1 MRLSLRFIVPL
12 LVVLAALAYA
22 IVPLVDKLTLQW
34 FVRDLDSRAGAVA
47 TTIHDPLQQMVET
60 DNRGGILALFAR
72 ITQDERL
79 YAIGYCASSRA
90 KPIATPTLPE
100 SITCGGLDTLAQ
112 NDSAGRLIES
122 ANGPVLASLRP
133 LVTPRAPAGRL
144 VLVHDMSFIA
154 RRSAQTRKYLFL
166 FFVGLAGTVALI
178 TVAVAQLSWRG
189 WVQGLQALLRGE
201 GILRPSGKAYA
212 PELRPVAQD
221 LRTLIRDLV
230 QQRGPQD
237 DEQVTWTPDALR
249 EILRGDLKGEEIIV
263 VSNRE
268 PYIHRYTDQ
277 HKVEVWRPASGLVTA
292 LEPVMRA
299 CSGTWVAHGGGSA
312 DRAVVDRRDR
322 VSVPPEHPAYR
333 LRRVWL
339 TEEEEAGYYYGF
351 ANEGLWP
358 LCHIA
363 HVRPTFRTSDWEQY
377 NEVNR
382 RFARAVVDEATSDNP
397 IVLVQ
402 DYHFALL
409 PRMIR

>member
-34 FVRDLDSRAGAVA
+34 FVKDLDSRAGAVA
-47 TTIHDPLQQMVET
+47 TTIHETLQQMVEKG
-60 DNRGGILALFAR
+60 DRPGILALFAR

-90 KPIATPTLPE
+90 QPIATPTLPE

-112 NDSAGRLIES
+112 NDSAGRLVES
-122 ANGPVLASLRP
+122 TNGPVLASLRP
-133 LVTPRAPAGRL
+133 LVTPQAPAGRL
-144 VLVHDMSFIA
+144 VLVHDMSFVA

-166 FFVGLAGTVALI
+166 FFVGLAATVALI
-178 TVAVAQLSWRG
+178 TVAVAQFSWRG

-201 GILRPSGKAYA
+201 GLLRPSGKPYA
-212 PELRPVAQD
+212 PELRPVARD

-230 QQRGPQD
+230 QQRGTQD

-249 EILRGDLKGEEIIV
+249 EILRGDLKGEEVIV

-268 PYIHRYTDQ
+268 PYIHRYTDEQ
-277 HKVEVWRPASGLVTA
+277 GIEVWRPASGLVTA

-322 VSVPPEHPAYR
+322 VPVPPDHPAYR
-333 LRRVWL
+333 LRRVW
-339 TEEEEAGYYYGF
+339 
-351 ANEGLWP
+351 
-358 LCHIA
+358 
-363 HVRPTFRTSDWEQY
+363 
-377 NEVNR
+377 
-382 RFARAVVDEATSDNP
+382 
-397 IVLVQ
+397 
-402 DYHFALL
+402 
-409 PRMIR
+409 